1 MMKILLVEDEQ
12 IVAQNLKDV
21 LTKAGYEVFGPADR
35 HDRGVD
41 MFLKNRPDLILC
53 DVKIKGSLT
62 GIDLIRNLRIEH
74 KFKVIY
80 LTAFGDESLLAEAWK
95 TKPEAFLLKPYT
107 EKQLLVTLKLA
118 FDARV
123 APTLSEESDDPKY
136 KAYTDLSIRE
146 REILAL
152 VVKGHSSK
160 EISEELF
167 ISIHTVDTH
176 RKKILAKMGFNNLM
190 HLVIYMLKNGF
201 QSA

>member
-1 MMKILLVEDEQ
+1 MKILIVEDEQ

-21 LTKAGYEVFGPADR
+21 LGKAGYQVFGPADR

-41 MFLKNRPDLILC
+41 MFLRNKPDLILC
-53 DVKIKGSLT
+53 DVKIKGSLS
-62 GIDLIRNLRIEH
+62 GIDLIRHLRADH
-74 KFKVIY
+74 QFKVIY
-80 LTAFGDESLLAEAWK
+80 LTAYGDENLLAEAWK
-95 TKPEAFLLKPYT
+95 TKPEAFLLKPYS

-118 FDARV
+118 FDVKEPATI
-123 APTLSEESDDPKY
+123 PLKPDDPKV

-152 VVKGHSSK
+152 VAKGHSSK

-176 RKKILAKMGFNNLM
+176 RKNILGKMGFHSLM
-190 HLVIYMLKNGF
+190 HLVIFVLQNRL
-201 QSA
+201 A